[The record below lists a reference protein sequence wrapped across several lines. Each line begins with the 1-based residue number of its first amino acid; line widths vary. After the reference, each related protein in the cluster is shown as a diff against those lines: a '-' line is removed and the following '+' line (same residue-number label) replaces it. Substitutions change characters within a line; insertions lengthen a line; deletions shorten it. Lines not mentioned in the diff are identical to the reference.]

1 MCLKNCPGEHTCANT
16 HTHVHMCTTHTTHT
30 HAHTHTHARTHTHTH
45 ARTQRRTS
53 PFLCSV
59 SYLSGHTPQLLVSVS
74 RYMLPAQLSVH
85 GSGSVSAS
93 HSSLF
98 LPSLACLLQVRCHW
112 AWGQRGQGW
121 EGEPG
126 HKHTHT
132 HWGRR
137 PARVDARNT
146 HQICTV
152 FAGCNFHESAH
163 A

>member
-1 MCLKNCPGEHTCANT
+1 MCKHTQHT
-16 HTHVHMCTTHTTHT
+16 HTHTRTHTTH
-30 HAHTHTHARTHTHTH
+30 AHTHARTHKHTHTTH
-45 ARTQRRTS
+45 AHNTRTQRRTS
-53 PFLCSV
+53 PLLCSV
-59 SYLSGHTPQLLVSVS
+59 SYLCGHTPQLLVSVS

-132 HWGRR
+132 LGTQTSACR
-137 PARVDARNT
+137 
-146 HQICTV
+146 CTEHSPNV
-152 FAGCNFHESAH
+152 YSFCRMQFS
-163 A
+163 